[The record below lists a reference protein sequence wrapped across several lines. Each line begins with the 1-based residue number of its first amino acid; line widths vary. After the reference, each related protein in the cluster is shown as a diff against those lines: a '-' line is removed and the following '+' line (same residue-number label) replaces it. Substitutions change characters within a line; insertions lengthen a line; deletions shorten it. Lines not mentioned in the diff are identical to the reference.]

1 MWMRIGDAGC
11 RGRDDTG
18 SITGLVR
25 RALLGVAMCLLPMQ
39 SPEAC
44 GTDAARPRGR
54 TYYVSTRGRDTN
66 PGSLAR
72 PWRTLARVARGTYR
86 PGDRVL
92 LRGGQTFTGSLYLD
106 EATCRSTAESPL
118 TIGSYG
124 GGRATV
130 ASGNASALVLAGLA
144 GIRIEDLVIV
154 GTSLASRSSNS
165 NGIHVM
171 SFAGRRRGISVRRV
185 DVSGYLGY
193 GILVQGK
200 DASNGIDGVRITG
213 VRAHGNGFSG
223 IGTLGEQ
230 VGAVKDVY
238 VGDCEA
244 DHNPGFTSEEGDFD
258 GGGGIYYAAV
268 DGGVIENNDVH
279 DNGSS
284 GSGIFGVQVWMANG
298 VTIQYNRAARNH
310 TATAADGGAY
320 DLDGGVSSSIVQYN
334 YSTENDGP
342 GVLVCPC
349 VLGEGPGAAPM
360 HDNVVRY
367 NISINDGRRNAAG
380 GLAFAG
386 GNPTNNVAFYNN
398 VVFIDGQNPEVDAAV
413 VVSGLD
419 WGVPYRN
426 VQFYNNLLITRDA
439 VPLVTVMD
447 PQSAVD
453 LVFLR
458 NCYAALDGSYVFRWN
473 HCPHSSCNPPRE
485 GELFRSLDAWASRT
499 GLETSRGTVMGLTG
513 DPGVCGAGGVDPRSY
528 LLQPSSRLIDAGID
542 IGGMGSRDFF
552 GNSLIAGTSP
562 DIGVH
567 ESQPGQDCP

>member
-1 MWMRIGDAGC
+1 MWMRVAGVGC
-11 RGRDDTG
+11 GGRDDTW
-18 SITGLVR
+18 SITGVLR
-25 RALLGVAMCLLPMQ
+25 RAIPGIAICLLPMQ
-39 SPEAC
+39 IPEAC
-44 GTDAARPRGR
+44 GTEAARPRGR
-54 TYYVSTRGRDTN
+54 TYYVSSRGRDTN

-72 PWRTLARVARGTYR
+72 PWRSLARVTRGTFG
-86 PGDRVL
+86 PGDRIL
-92 LRGGQTFTGSLYLD
+92 LRSGQIFTGSLYLD
-106 EATCRSTAESPL
+106 GTTCRSTAAAPI

-124 GGRATV
+124 GGRATIT
-130 ASGNASALVLAGLA
+130 SGDESALVLAGLA

-154 GTSLASRSSNS
+154 GTSLASRSTNS
-165 NGIHVM
+165 SGIHVM
-171 SFAGRRRGISVRRV
+171 SFAGRRRGIGVRHV

-200 DASNGIDGVRITG
+200 DAANGIDGVRITG
-213 VRAHGNGFSG
+213 ARAHGNGYSG

-230 VGAVKDVY
+230 VGAVKDAY

-244 DHNPGFTSEEGDFD
+244 DHNPGFRSDEGDID
-258 GGGGIYYAAV
+258 GGGGIYFVAV
-268 DGGVIENNDVH
+268 DGGLIENNDVH

-284 GSGIFGVQVWMANG
+284 GSGLFGVQVWMANG
-298 VTIQYNRAARNH
+298 VTIQFNRAARNH
-310 TATAADGGAY
+310 TATTADGGAY

-360 HDNVVRY
+360 HDNIVRY

-398 VVFIDGQNPEVDAAV
+398 VVFIDGQNPRVEAAV
-413 VVSGLD
+413 IVTGLD

-426 VQFYNNLLITRDA
+426 VHFYNNLFITRDA
-439 VPLVTVMD
+439 VSLVTVMD

-458 NCYAALDGSYVFRWN
+458 NCYAALDGIYAFRWN
-473 HCPHSSCNPPRE
+473 HCPDTSCNPPRD

-499 GLETSRGTVMGLTG
+499 GLELSGGSVVGLTG
-513 DPGVCGAGGVDPRSY
+513 DPGVCAVGGADPRSY
-528 LLQPSSRLIDAGID
+528 CLQPGSRLIDAGMD
-542 IGGMGSRDFF
+542 TGGMGSRDYF
-552 GNSLIAGTSP
+552 GNSLIAGSFP
-562 DIGVH
+562 DIGAH
-567 ESQPGQDCP
+567 ESQPGHDCP